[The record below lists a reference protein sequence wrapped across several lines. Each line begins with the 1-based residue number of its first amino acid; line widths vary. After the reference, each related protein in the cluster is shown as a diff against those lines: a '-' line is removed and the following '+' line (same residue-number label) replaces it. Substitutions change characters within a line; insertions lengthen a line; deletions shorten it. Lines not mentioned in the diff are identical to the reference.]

1 MPDQPEHSVYLSC
14 FFNLLDIFIPLNGKQ
29 SMKLKTKFIIAVD
42 AIIAVSYG
50 ILLFRTSV
58 LQHEL
63 VIGQAQQQAR
73 MLHKQILLTRQWVA
87 DHRGLFVVKTKDV
100 TANPFLDN
108 PLIRAVDGQIY
119 VKRNP
124 AMVTRE
130 LSEYASKEGVCRFR
144 VTSLKPINPA
154 NMPDEFERTSLKL
167 FEQGKSEI
175 IKIIQRP
182 EGRLLRYV
190 APLKIGKSCLGCHAR
205 HGYKLGD
212 VRGALSIM
220 VPISWAD
227 TVIAN
232 NNRAILI
239 YGLLSIICVAAV
251 ISLLFNTLVGRRL
264 NNLARAMENYPQK
277 DMAEFSLPTGDDEIG
292 LLSSQFQ
299 NLFVRLEASNRELD
313 KTKEQAFY
321 NEKMAAL
328 GQLTAGIAHEINN
341 PLGGLLNC
349 VKTMQQEPDNVELH
363 RRYLPLLD
371 KGLYRI
377 EHTMRQLL
385 NFGRKEPLRLRKVE
399 IDRII
404 RECFELLEY
413 RLRNIELDLNLEVA
427 RPHCLDVEAIKQ
439 IVVNI
444 GLNAI
449 QAMPDGG
456 RLSVHSQ
463 EINERIILR
472 FCDSGSGIAPE
483 ILDKIFDPFFTTK
496 DVGEGTGLGLA
507 VTYSLVKQMN
517 GTIEVD
523 SILGQGSDF
532 TIILPSEQS
541 CLSPN
546 EQETVNN
553 Q

>member
-1 MPDQPEHSVYLSC
+1 MT
-14 FFNLLDIFIPLNGKQ
+14 
-29 SMKLKTKFIIAVD
+29 LKIKFILAIGT
-42 AIIAVSYG
+42 IIALSYG
-50 ILLFRTSV
+50 ILLYRTSM

-87 DHRGLFVVKTKDV
+87 DHRGLFVVKTDSA

-108 PLIRAVDGQIY
+108 PLIKSIDGQIY

-130 LSEYASKEGVCRFR
+130 LSEYAAKKGVCRFR
-144 VTSLKPINPA
+144 VTSLKPVNPA
-154 NMPDEFERTSLKL
+154 NIPDDFERTSLKL
-167 FEQGKSEI
+167 FEKGSAEI
-175 IKIIQRP
+175 IKIFDGN
-182 EGRLLRYV
+182 EGRILRYI
-190 APLKIGKSCLGCHAR
+190 APLKIGRSCLGCHAR

-212 VRGALSIM
+212 IRGALSIM

-227 TVIAN
+227 KVIAK

-239 YGLLSIICVAAV
+239 YGLISVFAVAAV
-251 ISLLFNTLVGRRL
+251 ISLLFNSLVGRRI
-264 NNLARAMENYPQK
+264 NNLSNAMESYPNK
-277 DMAEFSLPTGDDEIG
+277 DLTELALPTGNDELGI
-292 LLSSQFQ
+292 LSDKFS
-299 NLFVRLEASNRELD
+299 NLCIRLEASNQELN

-349 VKTMQQEPDNVELH
+349 VKSMQEEPDNTGLH
-363 RRYLPLLD
+363 KRYLPLID

-385 NFGRKEPLRLRKVE
+385 NFGRKEPLQLRKVE
-399 IDRII
+399 VDTII

-413 RLRNIELDLNLEVA
+413 KLRDIRLELQLEVERA
-427 RPHCLDVEAIKQ
+427 HCLDVEAIKQ

-456 RLSVHSQ
+456 NLTVQSR
-463 EINERIILR
+463 EIDEQIIIR
-472 FCDSGSGIAPE
+472 FADTGSGIDPD
-483 ILDKIFDPFFTTK
+483 IQDKIFDPFFTTK

-517 GTIEVD
+517 GTIEVE
-523 SILGQGSDF
+523 SIMGQGSDF
-532 TIILPSEQS
+532 TITLPTEQS
-541 CLSPN
+541 CMSGDGD
-546 EQETVNN
+546 
-553 Q
+553 